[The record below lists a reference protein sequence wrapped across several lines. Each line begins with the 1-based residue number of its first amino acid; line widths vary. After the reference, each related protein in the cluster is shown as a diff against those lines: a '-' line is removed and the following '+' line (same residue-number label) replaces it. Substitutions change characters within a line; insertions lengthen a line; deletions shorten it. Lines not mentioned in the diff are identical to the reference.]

1 MNRPNLQLATGSK
14 ATRALDY
21 AIRRYKSSHWGN
33 EHRKVIHIDDPVLP
47 PALTELGKLKN
58 LYIQVPGMGPCE
70 LSFRPGCSLSFD
82 PEHRH
87 QRLYLVLCDAERES
101 MRQAMK
107 VVNVDL
113 APLDQIARTAGG
125 KQSKISLPGNI
136 SAFPV
141 GKVTH
146 VIYFTNKLGDGP
158 SNYIHEFGEE
168 NKKDIRPIL
177 AVDPSGRLWLCG
189 GNYTVPDAGI
199 TD

>member
-1 MNRPNLQLATGSK
+1 MNRPNLQLATGAK
-14 ATRALDY
+14 ASRALDY

-33 EHRKVIHIDDPVLP
+33 GHRKIVQIDDPVLP
-47 PALTELGKLKN
+47 PVLTELGKLKN
-58 LYIQVPGMGPCE
+58 LYVRVPGMGACE
-70 LSFRPGCSLSFD
+70 LSFRPGCSISFD
-82 PEHRH
+82 PHH
-87 QRLYLVLCDAERES
+87 KYQRLYLILSEEERES

-107 VVNVDL
+107 SVSADMTSLNR
-113 APLDQIARTAGG
+113 IAQTAGG
-125 KQSKISLPGNI
+125 RQAKLALPGNI

-146 VIYFTNKLGDGP
+146 VVYFTDKLGDGP